1 MHSADALKTA
11 FAGLLQAKVR
21 TILTMLGIVI
31 GISSVI
37 ILMSVGASAQDL
49 LLAQVRGVGSNL
61 VFVIPGGT
69 GGSKMATPAAAQ
81 GIIIKTLVKQDVD
94 ALRRESSI
102 SRISGE
108 VRGQARVVFENNDA
122 PVLYQGV
129 NADFFGIRNF
139 QVSSGRIF
147 NNDDV
152 DSANHVAVIGS
163 ALTETLFGQ
172 LNPLGKT
179 VRVRDV
185 SFRIVGV
192 LEKKGLGPFGID
204 QDNILLIPLSVAQK
218 QLLGIEYFNSV
229 TIEGGADYQSEFVKS
244 RIIAVLRQ
252 NHHIT
257 DPAKDDFTVRTQEDS
272 LALLGNITSIMTV
285 FLAAIAS
292 ISLIV
297 GGIGIMNIML
307 VSVIERTRE
316 IGLRKAVGA
325 DSGDILQQ
333 FLFEAIMLTLV
344 GGIIGIIFGATIVF
358 LIYLVLIRV
367 LETGWTFILPAQAV
381 LLAVGVSVVTGLV
394 FGIYPARQAARKS
407 PIESLRY
414 E

>member
-31 GISSVI
+31 GIGSVI

-61 VFVIPGGT
+61 VFVLPGGS
-69 GGSKMATPAAAQ
+69 GGSKMAAPASIQ
-81 GIIIKTLVKQDVD
+81 GIVIKTLVHQDKE
-94 ALRRESSI
+94 ALQRESSI
-102 SRISGE
+102 KRVTAE
-108 VRGQARVVFENNDA
+108 VRGQARVIFENNDTT
-122 PVLYQGV
+122 VMYEGV
-129 NADFFGIRNF
+129 DADFFGIRNF
-139 QVSSGRIF
+139 KVTQGRVFTNEDIAGM
-147 NNDDV
+147 NR
-152 DSANHVAVIGS
+152 VAVVGS
-163 ALTETLFGQ
+163 TLAETLFGQ
-172 LNPLGKT
+172 LESVGKT
-179 VRVRDV
+179 IRVRDM
-185 SFRIVGV
+185 SFRVVGV
-192 LEKKGLGPFGID
+192 LEEKGIGPFGAD
-204 QDNILLIPLSVAQK
+204 QDKALLLPLSVAQK
-218 QLLGIEYFNSV
+218 QMLGVDYYNFL
-229 TIEGGADYQSEFVKS
+229 TIEGDANYQPDFVKG
-244 RIIAVLRQ
+244 RVMAVLRQ
-252 NHHIT
+252 NHRIT
-257 DPAKDDFTVRTQEDS
+257 NPDKDDFTVRTQEDS
-272 LALLGNITSIMTV
+272 LELMGNVTSIMTV
-285 FLAAIAS
+285 FLTAIAS

-325 DSGDILQQ
+325 DSRDILQQ

-344 GGIIGIIFGATIVF
+344 GGVIGIIFGATIVF

-367 LETGWTFILPAQAV
+367 LETGWTFLLPAQAV
-381 LLAVGVSVVTGLV
+381 LLSVGVSILTGLV